1 MEIIGSKILNYNI
14 LSLIGEGGMAS
25 VYVGEH
31 DRLGTKVAVK
41 VLNPILSVN
50 AQLRERFLNEAKLMA
65 SLDHPNITKVID
77 FEDDGNLL
85 CIIMELLEGED
96 LSEKIKRDGAISTEQ
111 INNIYLQVL
120 SGFNYAHNMGIVH
133 RDIKPSNI
141 FIRKDGIIKIL
152 DFGIAKLF
160 GQGNEMTQTGTQMGT
175 PLYMS
180 PEQVKGDKSI
190 DHRSDIY
197 SLGVTLY
204 FATYGHSP
212 YDSSTLSQFDI
223 LSKIVHEP
231 LPEMQDHPLK
241 NLILTACTKNRED
254 RFQSCE
260 EWISAFYYINQLIG
274 QNPIPQIPQQKTVFN
289 TTQNSDR
296 SPIPYVDHLAHIT
309 SPESKFKNYLQPSF
323 QQKERQALNI
333 KRVKYN
339 DQIWMTENLA
349 VTHFRNG
356 DKILEALSN
365 EDWINA
371 GKKGVPAYCL
381 VNNSSDKQEIYG
393 NLYNWHALN
402 DPRGLAPKGWKI
414 PTKGDFETLIK
425 SIGGDNKGNKLKN
438 HLGWTLNN
446 GLPNAHFKASPA
458 GTRGPDGEF
467 KKEGQVSAFWTTS
480 HEKQHESIA
489 LILTAHNNDIILTNT
504 DVSRGLSVRC
514 IEN

>member
-1 MEIIGSKILNYNI
+1 MEIIGSKILNYTI
-14 LSLIGEGGMAS
+14 LSLLGEGGMAS
-25 VYVGEH
+25 VYLGEH
-31 DRLGTKVAVK
+31 ERLGTKVAVK
-41 VLNPILSVN
+41 ILNPILSVN
-50 AQLRERFLNEAKLMA
+50 AQLRERFLNEARLMA

-77 FEDDGNLL
+77 FEDEGNLL

-96 LSEKIKRDGAISTEQ
+96 LSEKIKRDGALPVEQ
-111 INNIYLQVL
+111 INHIYAQVL

-180 PEQVKGDKSI
+180 PEQVKADKSI

-204 FATYGHSP
+204 FACYGHSP

-231 LPEMQDHPLK
+231 LPEMQDHPYK
-241 NLILTACTKNRED
+241 NLILSACVKDREN

-260 EWISAFYYINQLIG
+260 EWITSFNYLNQLFIK
-274 QNPIPQIPQQKTVFN
+274 NP
-289 TTQNSDR
+289 S
-296 SPIPYVDHLAHIT
+296 AHIT
-309 SPESKFKNYLQPSF
+309 QNKGTSNENLDIHSSIASVNHLEQSVRPESNSNQPSQPAF
-323 QQKERQALNI
+323 QHQEKPANNI

-339 DQIWMTENLA
+339 NQIWMVGNLA

-356 DKILEALSN
+356 EALIEAHSN

-371 GKKGVPAYCL
+371 GKQGIPAFCR
-381 VNNSSDKQEIYG
+381 VNNSSNKQDVYG
-393 NLYNWHALN
+393 FLYNWHALN

-414 PTKGDFETLIK
+414 PSRGDFEILIK
-425 SIGGDNKGNKLKN
+425 TIGGEKRGDTLKN
-438 HLGWTLNN
+438 HQGWALNN
-446 GLPNAHFKASPA
+446 GNPTAHFQAMPA
-458 GTRGPDGEF
+458 GTRGSDGEY
-467 KKEGQVSAFWTTS
+467 KKEGYVSAFWTTT
-480 HEKQHESIA
+480 KDKPTESIA
-489 LILTAHNNDIILTNT
+489 LILTANNNLITLINAE
-504 DVSRGLSVRC
+504 VSRGLSVRC
-514 IEN
+514 IEE

>member
-1 MEIIGSKILNYNI
+1 MEIIGSKILNYTI
-14 LSLIGEGGMAS
+14 LSLLGEGGMAS
-25 VYVGEH
+25 VYLGEH
-31 DRLGTKVAVK
+31 ERLGTKVAVK
-41 VLNPILSVN
+41 ILNPILSVN
-50 AQLRERFLNEAKLMA
+50 AQLRERFLNEARLMA

-77 FEDDGNLL
+77 FEDEGNIL

-96 LSEKIKRDGAISTEQ
+96 LSEKIKRDGALPLEQ
-111 INNIYLQVL
+111 INQIYAQVL

-180 PEQVKGDKSI
+180 PEQVKADKSI

-204 FATYGHSP
+204 FACYGQSP

-231 LPEMQDHPLK
+231 LPEMQDHPYK
-241 NLILTACTKNRED
+241 NLILMACAKDREN

-260 EWISAFYYINQLIG
+260 EWITSFNYLNQLFLK
-274 QNPIPQIPQQKTVFN
+274 NPT
-289 TTQNSDR
+289 
-296 SPIPYVDHLAHIT
+296 AHIT
-309 SPESKFKNYLQPSF
+309 QSNATSIEHLDSPSSIPQANPLNQVPESNPIQPS
-323 QQKERQALNI
+323 QPAYQDQEMPANHV

-339 DQIWMTENLA
+339 HQIWMINNLA

-356 DKILEALSN
+356 DALIEAYSH
-365 EDWINA
+365 EEWINS
-371 GKKGVPAYCL
+371 GKQGIPAFCR
-381 VNNSSDKQEIYG
+381 VNNSSSKQDVYG
-393 NLYNWHALN
+393 FLYNWHALN

-414 PTKGDFETLIK
+414 PSRGDFEILIK
-425 SIGGDNKGNKLKN
+425 SIGGEKRGDTLKN
-438 HLGWTLNN
+438 HQGWALNN
-446 GLPNAHFKASPA
+446 GNPTAHFQAMPA
-458 GTRGPDGEF
+458 GTRGSDGEF
-467 KKEGQVSAFWTTS
+467 KKEGYVSAFWTTT
-480 HEKQHESIA
+480 KGKPTESIA
-489 LILTAHNNDIILTNT
+489 LILTANNNLITLSTVE
-504 DVSRGLSVRC
+504 VSRGLSVRC
-514 IEN
+514 IEE